1 MSTNPVRSLLQDDE
15 GFVWLGIRS
24 FGLVR
29 HDLNTDKCIHYTDL
43 PEFRSVLVMPTGNA
57 MRQRRNGEI
66 WFATYN
72 GGIYIYD
79 KKAPVGKQVKVILP
93 EEEPW
98 LLNCCGYR
106 LLEDSAGN
114 IWIGS
119 RDGINVLT
127 PAGEKYSFE
136 EFKTTDVI
144 YNHLAIMDILEDV
157 VHCMEEDKEGKLW
170 LGTDAGLLRLQVG
183 DHYSC

>member
-1 MSTNPVRSLLQDDE
+1 M
-15 GFVWLGIRS
+15 
-24 FGLVR
+24 
-29 HDLNTDKCIHYTDL
+29 
-43 PEFRSVLVMPTGNA
+43 
-57 MRQRRNGEI
+57 
-66 WFATYN
+66 
-72 GGIYIYD
+72 
-79 KKAPVGKQVKVILP
+79 
-93 EEEPW
+93 
-98 LLNCCGYR
+98 
-106 LLEDSAGN
+106 LEDSAGN